1 MKHFDTALRVIIA
14 LLLIGGYIVMAVSRD
29 LFLIQTAYWKRL
41 MAVCGLV
48 FYIVA
53 LGAILISHRN
63 SARPLWELPLAF
75 MAPYLLYAILFLSFD
90 PSSKELWR
98 FTGAFQFISIS
109 GGFFLGIVLS
119 PLIAVAIGSY
129 TGREALDFTVLG
141 FRFIDRI
148 GLRAFGIVL
157 GAGLLTA
164 LMYVTWLLVAEIREI
179 SIMKKIF
186 FFLVLLGNT
195 SLFAYYSYT
204 LTRFGAGVKM

>member
-1 MKHFDTALRVIIA
+1 
-14 LLLIGGYIVMAVSRD
+14 MAVSRD

-90 PSSKELWR
+90 LSSKELWR

-109 GGFFLGIVLS
+109 GGFFLGIILS

-129 TGREALDFTVLG
+129 TGREALDFSVLG
-141 FRFIDRI
+141 FRFIGRI

-157 GAGLLTA
+157 GAGLVTA
-164 LMYVTWLLVAEIREI
+164 LVYIAWLLVVEVREI
-179 SIMKKIF
+179 IIMKKIF
-186 FFLVLLGNT
+186 FYLALIAST
-195 SLFAYYSYT
+195 ALFAYYSYT
-204 LTRFGAGVKM
+204 LTKFAAGVKM

>member
-1 MKHFDTALRVIIA
+1 MKHFDTSLRIIIA
-14 LLLIGGYIVMAVSRD
+14 LLFIGGYIAMAVSRD

-53 LGAILISHRN
+53 LGAIMLSHRN

-90 PSSKELWR
+90 LSSKELWR
-98 FTGAFQFISIS
+98 FTGSFQFISIA

-129 TGREALDFTVLG
+129 TASEALDFTILG
-141 FRFIDRI
+141 FRFIDKT

-157 GAGLLTA
+157 GAGLVTA
-164 LMYVTWLLVAEIREI
+164 LVYATWLLISEIHEVI
-179 SIMKKIF
+179 IIKKIIF
-186 FFLVLLGNT
+186 YLTLLGST
-195 SLFAYYSYT
+195 ALFAYYSYS
-204 LTRFGAGVKM
+204 LTRFGAGLKM

>member
-1 MKHFDTALRVIIA
+1 MKHFDMSLRVIIA
-14 LLLIGGYIVMAVSRD
+14 LLLIGGYIAMAVSRD

-63 SARPLWELPLAF
+63 NARPLWELPLAF

-90 PSSKELWR
+90 LSSKELWR
-98 FTGAFQFISIS
+98 FTGAFQFISIA

-119 PLIAVAIGSY
+119 PLIGAAIGPY
-129 TGREALDFTVLG
+129 TGREALDFTLLG

-148 GLRAFGIVL
+148 GLRAFGILL
-157 GAGLLTA
+157 GAGLVTA
-164 LMYVTWLLVAEIREI
+164 LVYVAWLLVAEIREI
-179 SIMKKIF
+179 IIMKKIIF
-186 FFLVLLGNT
+186 YLVLLGST
-195 SLFAYYSYT
+195 ALFAYYSYT
-204 LTRFGAGVKM
+204 LTRFGTGVKM